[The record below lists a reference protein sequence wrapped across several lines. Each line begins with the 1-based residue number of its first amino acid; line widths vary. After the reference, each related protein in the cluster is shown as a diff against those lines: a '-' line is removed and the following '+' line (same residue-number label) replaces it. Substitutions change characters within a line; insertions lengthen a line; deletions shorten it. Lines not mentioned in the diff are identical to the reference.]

1 MAQKTMKLTYRK
13 SSLGYAKD
21 QRETVRSLGFTRLN
35 QTIERPD
42 TPSMRGMV
50 YKVRHLIHVDGE
62 GEILGSSIHG
72 QDE

>member
-1 MAQKTMKLTYRK
+1 MAQKMMRLTYRK
-13 SSLGYAKD
+13 SSLGYSKD
-21 QRETVRSLGFTRLN
+21 QRDTVRSLGFTRLN

-42 TPSMRGMV
+42 TPSLRGMV

-62 GEILGSSIHG
+62 GQILGSSIHG